1 MVKSLRYLFLML
13 FTSLSGAAFAQSG
26 AISGKVLDETKQPII
41 GAIVEV
47 SQGGSVRGGAATD
60 EDGAYTIKPLN
71 PATDYQVTVK
81 YTGYQEIRMD
91 KVQITVD
98 RTTYQNFN
106 MKVNPTEREEVLV
119 IEYKVPLI
127 KKDEPG
133 TTTTFTGEQIKNMA
147 TINTNDVASL
157 SGGTYQQK
165 SGSGVN
171 IGGARTNG
179 TLYIIDGMQVT
190 DASVTNLPPG
200 SIDQMS
206 VITSGL
212 PAKYGDALGGVIN
225 ITTRGAS
232 PEHRGDVRLEHS
244 VDGYNHNL
252 ASFNFTGPLFKKK
265 IDSTSNN
272 KRTVLGY
279 ALGGQYSY
287 DADDDPNYF
296 KNYVVKQSVLDEIR
310 QRPFIQTASSTGG
323 QELRYATDNI
333 TMGDLETSKQRIN
346 AESQTA
352 RLNGR
357 LDYQLSDNAN
367 LSAGGNFTYINQ
379 RNYGRYYSLFSPE
392 AIPAYKSNTTRAF
405 LRYTQKLGSSKIT
418 TDEETKNTSVISN
431 AYYSVQADYQRDYA
445 ESEDKD
451 HKKNPFYYNY
461 IGKYDIKF
469 APFYLFG
476 YDSVAGIN
484 MMRLETN
491 RQPDGVSFQRS
502 EMNPYLANYTS
513 QVFDFAGDS
522 RIASLDELSQRRGL
536 LNGQVPAD
544 VIGSNVYANVGRGM
558 TGYSYRTNEQF
569 AFNVDANFDLQAGKT
584 KHAIGFGL
592 YYQQRSERFFGF
604 DRPSSSVSIWN
615 AMRLLANQHLIGL
628 DYNNPTYIKNGQ
640 TYTWS
645 QLNQNGMTVGPT
657 DTVLYQTRFDTGNQ
671 STFSKNLREKLAQSG
686 LDNGGVYGTS
696 YLNIDALD
704 PSLFSLDMF
713 SADELINQGEAF
725 VNYYGYDYTGK
736 RLNGQVNFND
746 WFTKKD
752 ANGNYTR
759 EIGAFR
765 PNYTAGYIMDK
776 FELGSG
782 TLFNVGLRVERFD
795 ANTKVLKDPYS
806 LYAVETVG
814 TSDARNLYNN
824 GTPSNMGK
832 DYVVYVA
839 DNSADNPQVV
849 GYRNGDDWYDPYG
862 RPLADPSDIQRLY
875 SGGRAPQ
882 PYLQRNNAD
891 KTRALT
897 MRDSTYNPTTSFT
910 DYKPQVNVMPRLSF
924 SFPIAEQSMFYAHYD
939 VIVQRPKSVGQI
951 YATPTDYYYINQKSS
966 EIIGNPDLKPEKMFD
981 YEIGF
986 QQQLNKFSAVT
997 LTGFYKE
1004 RKDMIQVRP
1013 YLYAWPTTYFTYG
1026 NRDFSTTKGF
1036 IFKYDLRRIN
1046 HLMLFATYT
1055 LQFAEGTGSSA
1066 AESNGGRSD
1075 IVQTGGL
1082 LQNLIGASLPNL
1094 RFAYPLT
1101 IDSRHTINVN
1111 IDYRYDKGEGPIV
1124 GKTHILENAGLNLI
1138 FRTRSGEPYTRYIN
1152 AIPGNTTIIGGVQNA
1167 RLPWHYMFD
1176 LRFDKQFDIYF
1187 GKKDAEAAPSKNRKS
1202 LGMMAFVYISNLLNT
1217 QDVLG
1222 VHRYTG
1228 RPDDNGYLVSPNG
1241 QQALSTQYNP
1251 QSYYDLYS
1259 LSNQNPGYL
1268 NNPRRINVGLQFN
1281 F

>member
-1 MVKSLRYLFLML
+1 MVKSLRYLFLMI
-13 FTSLSGAAFAQSG
+13 FISFSGAAFAQSG
-26 AISGKVLDETKQPII
+26 GISGKVFDETKQPVI

-60 EDGAYTIKPLN
+60 EEGSYTIKPLN
-71 PATDYQVTVK
+71 PATDYVVTVK

-91 KVQITVD
+91 KVQITAD

-106 MKVNPTEREEVLV
+106 MQVASNVREEVMV
-119 IEYKVPLI
+119 IEYIVPLI

-133 TTTTFTGEQIKNMA
+133 TSTTFTGDDIKNMA
-147 TINTNDVASL
+147 TINTNDVAAL

-165 SGSGVN
+165 SGSGVS

-179 TLYIIDGMQVT
+179 TLYIIDGIQVS
-190 DASVTNLPPG
+190 DAAVTNLPPG

-212 PAKYGDALGGVIN
+212 PAKYGDALGGVIS

-252 ASFNFTGPLFKKK
+252 ASFNFTGPILKKK
-265 IDSTSNN
+265 MDSVGVN
-272 KRTVLGY
+272 KRTLLGY
-279 ALGGQYSY
+279 ALGAQYLY
-287 DADDDPNYF
+287 DVDDNPNYF
-296 KNYVVKQSVLDEIR
+296 DNYVVKQSVLDEIR
-310 QRPFIQTASSTGG
+310 QRPFIQTGTSSG
-323 QELRYATDNI
+323 QELRYATEDI
-333 TMGDLETSKQRIN
+333 TMNDLETSKRRIN

-352 RLNGR
+352 RANGR
-357 LDYQLSDNAN
+357 LDLQLSENAN
-367 LSAGGNFTYINQ
+367 LSAGGNFTYNNQ
-379 RNYGRYYSLFSPE
+379 RNYSKFYSLFAPE
-392 AIPAYKSNTTRAF
+392 AIPNYKSNTTRAF
-405 LRYTQKLGSSKIT
+405 LRYTQKLGNSKASF
-418 TDEETKNTSVISN
+418 DEESQNKSLISN

-461 IGKYDIKF
+461 IGKYDIKYTPIY
-469 APFYLFG
+469 AFG
-476 YDSVAGIN
+476 YDSVSGIN
-484 MMRLETN
+484 MIRLETN
-491 RQPDGVSFQRS
+491 RNPSGVTFERS
-502 EMNPYLANYTS
+502 DRNPYLANYTS
-513 QVFDFAGDS
+513 QVYDFLDGNVS
-522 RIASLDELSQRRGL
+522 SLDELSQQRGL
-536 LNGQVPAD
+536 LNGQIPSD
-544 VIGSNVYANVGRGM
+544 VIGSNVFANVGRGL
-558 TGYSYRTNEQF
+558 TGYSYSNREQF
-569 AFNVDANFDLQAGKT
+569 AFQVDANFDLQLGKT
-584 KHAIGFGL
+584 KHAIGFGM

-604 DRPSSSVSIWN
+604 GRPSTSVSIWN
-615 AMRLLANQHLIGL
+615 AMRLLANQHLISL
-628 DYNNPTYIKNGQ
+628 DYHTPTYIRNGQ
-640 TYTWS
+640 SYTWEEM
-645 QLNQNGMTVGPT
+645 QQNGMTPGPT
-657 DTVLYQTRFDTGNQ
+657 DTVVYQNRFDEGSQ
-671 STFSKNLREKLAQSG
+671 STFSKNLRKKLAELG
-686 LDNGGVYGTS
+686 IDNGGVNGNS
-696 YLNIDALD
+696 YLNVDALD

-713 SADELINQGEAF
+713 SADELLNQGENF
-725 VNYYGYDYTGK
+725 VNYYGYDFTGK
-736 RLNGQVNFND
+736 RLNGQVTFND

-759 EIGAFR
+759 NVGAFR

-776 FELGSG
+776 FEFGSG
-782 TLFNVGLRVERFD
+782 TLFNVGVRVERFD

-806 LYAVETVG
+806 LYAVNTVA
-814 TSDARNLYNN
+814 TSDAKNLYNN
-824 GTPSNMGK
+824 GTPGNMGS

-839 DNSADNPQVV
+839 DNTAENPQVV

-875 SGGRAPQ
+875 SDGRAPQ
-882 PYLQRNNAD
+882 PYLQRNNDPANP
-891 KTRALT
+891 TRALT
-897 MRDSTYNPTTSFT
+897 MRDEGYDPNSSFT

-939 VIVQRPKSVGQI
+939 VVVQRPKSVAQI
-951 YATPTDYYYINQKSS
+951 YATPGDYYNIVQNSS
-966 EIIGNPDLKPEKMFD
+966 AIIGNPDLKPEKMFD

-986 QQQLNKFSAVT
+986 QQQLNKSSAVT

-1013 YLYAWPTTYFTYG
+1013 YLYAWPTTYYTYG

-1036 IFKYDLRRIN
+1036 IFKYDLRRTN
-1046 HLMLFATYT
+1046 HLMMFATYT

-1075 IVQTGGL
+1075 VVATGGL

-1094 RFAYPLT
+1094 RFAYPLSV
-1101 IDSRHTINVN
+1101 DSRHNINVN

-1124 GKTHILENAGLNLI
+1124 GKYHILENAGLNLI

-1167 RLPWHYMFD
+1167 RMPWHYMFD
-1176 LRFDKQFDIYF
+1176 LRFDKQFDIYLS
-1187 GKKDAEAAPSKNRKS
+1187 KKNPEADGMRERKS

-1217 QDVLG
+1217 RDVLG
-1222 VHRYTG
+1222 VYRYTG
-1228 RPDDNGYLVSPNG
+1228 RPDDNGYLVSANG
-1241 QQALSTQYNP
+1241 QQAASTQYNP
-1251 QSYYDLYS
+1251 QSYYDLYTID
-1259 LSNQNPGYL
+1259 NQNPGYL
-1268 NNPRRINVGLQFN
+1268 NNPRRINIGLQFN

>member
-1 MVKSLRYLFLML
+1 MVRSLRYLFLMM
-13 FTSLSGAAFAQSG
+13 FISLSGVAFAQSG
-26 AISGKVLDETKQPII
+26 AISGKVFDETKQPVI

-60 EDGAYTIKPLN
+60 EDGSYTIKPLN
-71 PATDYQVTVK
+71 PSTDYQVTVR

-91 KVQITVD
+91 KVQITAD

-106 MKVNPTEREEVLV
+106 MKVNATERQEVVV
-119 IEYKVPLI
+119 IDYVVPLI

-133 TTTTFTGEQIKNMA
+133 TTTTFTGDQIKSMA

-165 SGSGVN
+165 SGGGVS

-179 TLYIIDGMQVT
+179 TLYIIDGIQVSN
-190 DASVTNLPPG
+190 ASITNLPPG

-212 PAKYGDALGGVIN
+212 PAKYGDALGGVIS
-225 ITTRGAS
+225 ITTKGAS
-232 PEHRGDVRLEHS
+232 PEHHADVRLEHS
-244 VDGYNHNL
+244 VEGYNHNL
-252 ASFNFTGPLFKKK
+252 ASFNFNGPILKKK
-265 IDSTSNN
+265 MDSAGVD
-272 KRTVLGY
+272 KRTVVGY
-279 ALGGQYSY
+279 SIAGQYSY
-287 DADDDPNYF
+287 DSDNNPNYF
-296 KNYVVKQSVLDEIR
+296 KNYVLKQSVLDEIR
-310 QRPFIQTASSTGG
+310 QRPFIQTSSSDG
-323 QELRYATDNI
+323 QLETRYATDNI
-333 TMGDLETSKQRIN
+333 TMNDLETSKRRIN
-346 AESQTA
+346 AGSKTM

-357 LDYQLSDNAN
+357 LDFQLSENAN
-367 LSAGGNFTYINQ
+367 LSAGGNFTYGDQ
-379 RNYGRYYSLFSPE
+379 KDYSKYYSLFNPE
-392 AIPAYKSNTTRAF
+392 AIPDYKQYSARGYI
-405 LRYTQKLGSSKIT
+405 RYTQKLGSSKIAT
-418 TDEETKNTSVISN
+418 GEEEKSSSVISN
-431 AYYSVQADYQRDYA
+431 AYYSVQADYQKDYS
-445 ESEDKD
+445 ESQDEN

-461 IGKYDIKF
+461 LGKFDINYQ
-469 APFYLFG
+469 PSYLFG

-484 MMRLETN
+484 MIRLESN
-491 RQPDGVSFQRS
+491 QQQNGVTFQRS

-513 QVFDFAGDS
+513 QVYDFAGDS
-522 RIASLDELSQRRGL
+522 KISNLEELQQRRGL
-536 LNGQVPAD
+536 LNGQIPTD
-544 VIGSNVYANVGRGM
+544 VIGTNVFANVGRGL
-558 TGYSYRTNEQF
+558 TGYSYGTTEQF
-569 AFNVDANFDLQAGKT
+569 SFAVDANFDLQAGKT

-592 YYQQRSERFFGF
+592 YYQQRAERAFRFNRSG
-604 DRPSSSVSIWN
+604 SSVSIWS
-615 AMRLLANQHLIGL
+615 AMRLLTNQHLISL
-628 DYNNPTYIKNGQ
+628 DYNHPTYIRNGQ
-640 TYTWS
+640 YYTPE
-645 QLNQNGMTVGPT
+645 QMAQNGMIPSST
-657 DTVLYQTRFDTGNQ
+657 DTVIYQNRFDTSNQ
-671 STFSKNLREKLAQSG
+671 STFSKNLREKLAQLG
-686 LDNGGVYGTS
+686 IDNGGVYGTK
-696 YLNIDALD
+696 YVNVDALD
-704 PSLFSLDMF
+704 PSIFSLDMF
-713 SADELINQGEAF
+713 SADELLNQGESF
-725 VNYYGYDYTGK
+725 VTYYGYDYTGK
-736 RLNGQVNFND
+736 KINGQVNFND

-759 EIGAFR
+759 AIGAFR

-814 TSDARNLYNN
+814 TSNARNDYNN

-839 DNSADNPQVV
+839 DNSAENPQVV

-875 SGGRAPQ
+875 SDGRAPQ
-882 PYLQRNNAD
+882 PYLQRNNFD
-891 KTRALT
+891 KSTALT
-897 MRDSTYNPTTSFT
+897 MRDSAYNPTSSFT

-939 VIVQRPKSVGQI
+939 VIVQRPKSVGEI
-951 YATPTDYYYINQKSS
+951 YATPTDYYFLTQKSS
-966 EIIGNPDLKPEKMFD
+966 EIIGNPNLKPEKMFD

-986 QQQLNKFSAVT
+986 QQELNKFSAVT

-1004 RKDMIQVRP
+1004 RKDMIQIRP
-1013 YLYAWPTTYFTYG
+1013 YLYAWPTTYYTYG

-1055 LQFAEGTGSSA
+1055 LQFAEGTGSST

-1075 IVQTGGL
+1075 VVQSGGL

-1094 RFAYPLT
+1094 RFAYPLSV
-1101 IDSRHTINVN
+1101 DSRHNINVN
-1111 IDYRYDKGEGPIV
+1111 IDYRYDKGEGPLV

-1138 FRTRSGEPYTRYIN
+1138 FRTRSGEPYTRSIN

-1167 RLPWHYMFD
+1167 RIPWHYMFD
-1176 LRFDKQFDIYF
+1176 LRFDKQFDVYF
-1187 GKKDAEAAPSKNRKS
+1187 GKKNPEAVSERRP
-1202 LGMMAFVYISNLLNT
+1202 LGVMAFVYISNLLNT
-1217 QDVLG
+1217 KNILN

-1228 RPDDNGYLVSPNG
+1228 RPDDNGYLVSANG
-1241 QQALSTQYNP
+1241 QQALSTQYNA

-1259 LSNQNPGYL
+1259 ISNQVSSYL
-1268 NNPRRINVGLQFN
+1268 DNPRRINVGLQFN

>member
-13 FTSLSGAAFAQSG
+13 FISFSGAAFAQSG
-26 AISGKVLDETKQPII
+26 ALSGKVYDETKQPII

-47 SQGGSVRGGAATD
+47 SQAGVVRGGAQTD
-60 EDGAYTIKPLN
+60 EEGSYTIKPLN
-71 PATDYQVTVK
+71 AATDYQVTVK
-81 YTGYQEIRMD
+81 YTGYQEIRMTN
-91 KVQITVD
+91 VQITSD
-98 RTTYQNFN
+98 RTSYQNFN
-106 MKVNPTEREEVLV
+106 MKVNATEREEVLV
-119 IEYKVPLI
+119 IEYRKPLI

-133 TTTTFTGEQIKNMA
+133 TTTTFTGDEIAKMA

-165 SGSGVN
+165 QGSGIS

-179 TLYIIDGMQVT
+179 TLYIIDGIQVT
-190 DASVTNLPPG
+190 NDAITNLPPG

-212 PAKYGDALGGVIN
+212 PAKYGDALGGVIS

-232 PEHRGDVRLEHS
+232 PTHRGDVRLERS
-244 VDGYNHNL
+244 VEGYGHNL
-252 ASFNFTGPLFKKK
+252 ASFNLTGPLFKKK
-265 IDSTSNN
+265 IDTLGN
-272 KRTVLGY
+272 KRPVLGY

-287 DADDDPNYF
+287 DADDNPNYYN
-296 KNYVVKQSVLDEIR
+296 NYVVKQSVLDEIR
-310 QRPFIQTASSTGG
+310 QRPYIQTSSSDGT
-323 QELRYATDNI
+323 QLRYATDNI
-333 TMGDLETSKQRIN
+333 TMGDLETSKRRIN

-352 RLNGR
+352 RVNAR
-357 LDYQLSDNAN
+357 LDYQVSDNAN
-367 LSAGGNFTYINQ
+367 VSAGGNFTYIND
-379 RNYGRYYSLFSPE
+379 RGYSKYYSLFSPE
-392 AIPAYKSNTTRAF
+392 AIPANKTYSGRAF
-405 LRYTQKLGSSKIT
+405 LRYTQKLGNAKPVTGEDANAS
-418 TDEETKNTSVISN
+418 TSVISN
-431 AYYSVQADYQRDYA
+431 AYYSVQADYQRDYG
-445 ESEDKD
+445 ESEDEN
-451 HKKNPFYYNY
+451 HKKNPFYYSY
-461 IGKYDIKF
+461 IGKFDVKYV
-469 APFYLFG
+469 PSYSFG
-476 YDSVAGIN
+476 KDSLSGLNLVQ
-484 MMRLETN
+484 LQTY
-491 RQPDGVSFQRS
+491 RQPDGVTFTRS

-513 QVFDFAGDS
+513 QVYDFAGDS
-522 RIASLDELSQRRGL
+522 KIYSLEELQQMRGL
-536 LNGQVPAD
+536 LNGQIPSD
-544 VIGSNVYANVGRGM
+544 VIGSNVFANVGRGM
-558 TGYSYRTNEQF
+558 TGYGYSTTEQF

-592 YYQQRSERFFGF
+592 YYQQRAERSFNFG
-604 DRPSSSVSIWN
+604 RPNTSVSIWN
-615 AMRLLANQHLIGL
+615 AMRLLANQHIISL
-628 DYNNPTYIKNGQ
+628 DYDAPTYIKNGQ
-640 TYTWS
+640 YYTS
-645 QLNQNGMTVGPT
+645 EEIKENGITLGPS
-657 DTVLYQTRFDTGNQ
+657 DTVIYQTRFDENNL
-671 STFSKNLREKLAQSG
+671 STFSYNLRQKLG
-686 LDNGGVYGTS
+686 LDPYGTDF
-696 YLNIDALD
+696 LNVDALD
-704 PSLFSLDMF
+704 PSIFSLDMF

-782 TLFNVGLRVERFD
+782 TLFNIGLRVERFD
-795 ANTKVLKDPYS
+795 ANTKTLKDPYS
-806 LYAVETVG
+806 LYAVETVA
-814 TSDARNLYNN
+814 TSDAKNLFNG
-824 GTPSNMGK
+824 GTPSNMGS

-849 GYRNGDDWYDPYG
+849 GYRNGEDWYDPYG

-875 SGGRAPQ
+875 SDGRSPQ
-882 PYLQRNNAD
+882 PYLQRVGS
-891 KTRALT
+891 RAPT
-897 MRDSTYNPTTSFT
+897 MRDSTYNPNSSFT

-939 VIVQRPKSVGQI
+939 VIVQRPKTAAQI
-951 YATPTDYYYINQKSS
+951 YATPTDYYFLTQNASN
-966 EIIGNPDLKPEKMFD
+966 IIGNPDLKPERMFD

-1004 RKDMIQVRP
+1004 RKDMIQIRP
-1013 YLYAWPTTYFTYG
+1013 YLYAWPTTYYTYG

-1036 IFKYDLRRIN
+1036 IFKYDLRRTN
-1046 HLMLFATYT
+1046 HLALFATYT
-1055 LQFAEGTGSSA
+1055 LQFAEGTGSSS

-1075 IVQTGGL
+1075 VVQTGGL

-1101 IDSRHTINVN
+1101 VDSRHNINVN

-1124 GKTHILENAGLNLI
+1124 GKSHILENAGLNLI
-1138 FRTRSGEPYTRYIN
+1138 FRTRSGEPYTRSIN

-1167 RLPWHYMFD
+1167 RLPWHYMLD
-1176 LRFDKQFDIYF
+1176 LRFDKQFDIFF
-1187 GKKDAEAAPSKNRKS
+1187 GKKDPEATSQNRKS
-1202 LGMMAFVYISNLLNT
+1202 LGLMAFVYISNLLNT
-1217 QDVLG
+1217 KDVLT

-1228 RPDDNGYLVSPNG
+1228 RPDDNGYLVSPSG
-1241 QQALSTQYNP
+1241 QQALTTQYNP
-1251 QSYYDLYS
+1251 QSYYDLYTIN
-1259 LSNQNPGYL
+1259 NQVPGYL
-1268 NNPRRINVGLQFN
+1268 NNPRRINIGLQFN